1 MARAKKKRKMTAA
14 TLSRL
19 PSSAGG
25 ALAGSLARGGY
36 WTITRLVDFG
46 LWTGAQFMRAPVA
59 SSTVAVIAGLSLV
72 AGSNA
77 LYFQTSRHPAPLF
90 FPPPRP
96 AAPAPVVRP
105 VFPAVRPHAEPPI
118 DRQTT
123 GSLGNAPTADPIDI
137 ADVKLLQ
144 QKLVALKLLDGTADG
159 IFGRHTATAL
169 RAFETREGMKP
180 RGMLTREL
188 FAAVMAAPLSDD
200 QPLPA
205 AQPTAVANVAPSA
218 APIVPPPAPVRTA
231 TPATARLAPVPL
243 APLPPMPIAPTQSA
257 NSAPAARPAAAIAN
271 PLPLASRAPVAAAAA
286 AEPPPAIV
294 RAASR

>member
-96 AAPAPVVRP
+96 AAPAPVVRH
-105 VFPAVRPHAEPPI
+105 VFPADRPHAEPPI
-118 DRQTT
+118 ARQTT
-123 GSLGNAPTADPIDI
+123 GSLGNAPPAVPSRSFSATSFCCSSFTSA
-137 ADVKLLQ
+137 LS
-144 QKLVALKLLDGTADG
+144 LV
-159 IFGRHTATAL
+159 
-169 RAFETREGMKP
+169 
-180 RGMLTREL
+180 
-188 FAAVMAAPLSDD
+188 
-200 QPLPA
+200 
-205 AQPTAVANVAPSA
+205 SA
-218 APIVPPPAPVRTA
+218 
-231 TPATARLAPVPL
+231 
-243 APLPPMPIAPTQSA
+243 
-257 NSAPAARPAAAIAN
+257 
-271 PLPLASRAPVAAAAA
+271 
-286 AEPPPAIV
+286 
-294 RAASR
+294 